1 MSRDSRQRCPETR
14 HCQPDRC
21 DVAGHGPHLFRDI
34 ILVCGVVGDL
44 PGSSGLVVA
53 GRVEDQLAQCL
64 AGRRHVARLD
74 SPGEERR
81 CRRGFQRTRV
91 RCRPALRPLVV
102 DLTAARH
109 GSPMASVTCPR
120 RRPPSSLDVEDGKR
134 WLGGGLRCRR
144 SPPRS
149 RAPDFT
155 PRPGSQSEVAF
166 RQAALRGSA
175 TSRAGRLRR
184 GAQVASSANWA
195 GTSSMCRGAPWRR
208 ERRSSG

>member
-21 DVAGHGPHLFRDI
+21 DVAGHGSHLFRDI
-34 ILVCGVVGDL
+34 ILVCGVFGDPSWLLGAGSRGWGRGSVGAVSRRTTAR
-44 PGSSGLVVA
+44 GTHG
-53 GRVEDQLAQCL
+53 L
-64 AGRRHVARLD
+64 AGRRTPVPARLPAD
-74 SPGEERR
+74 SSSMSSCP
-81 CRRGFQRTRV
+81 
-91 RCRPALRPLVV
+91 PPLVIH
-102 DLTAARH
+102 LTAARH

-184 GAQVASSANWA
+184 GAQVASSANGA
-195 GTSSMCRGAPWRR
+195 GTSSICRGAPWRR